1 MAATV
6 EVRPLLTATG
16 FLTRKYL
23 FADAT
28 PENGDESV
36 ALPVWAFYIYH
47 PEKKIQA
54 LWDLGIAK
62 VLDRSLESLASV
74 NKKKTRTPARSRRPF
89 ERPWQLS

>member
-1 MAATV
+1 MVTTV

-36 ALPVWAFYIYH
+36 PLPVWAFYIYH
-47 PEKKIQA
+47 PGKKIQA

-62 VLDRSLESLASV
+62 VPDRSSESF
-74 NKKKTRTPARSRRPF
+74 TG
-89 ERPWQLS
+89 LS